1 MNLRKELDR
10 ICNIHG
16 EHIKFERDT
25 VAWQY
30 YINEKR
36 KMLES
41 KSIQERMAYLKSEAN
56 YFERCNYYSAS
67 NTGVWVKPGD
77 ICYIDFGCAYQCEM
91 GYLHFGLIYKVIK
104 SKVFVIP
111 ITSNGNDNKNQ
122 FYDLGKIEPMSKK
135 GYLILHD
142 MKFINNSRV
151 IDVKAKID
159 TTSELFADI
168 RKRILSTLE

>member
-1 MNLRKELDR
+1 MNLKKELDR
-10 ICNIHG
+10 ICLTFG
-16 EHIKFERDT
+16 ENFNFDRDER
-25 VAWQY
+25 AWNY

-36 KMLES
+36 KIVEE
-41 KSIQERMAYLKSEAN
+41 KSLQERMLYLKSEAN

-91 GYLHFGLIYKVIK
+91 GYLHFGLVYKVIK

-111 ITSNGNDNKNQ
+111 ITSNGNENKSQ

-135 GYLILHD
+135 SYLILHD

-159 TTSELFADI
+159 VSSELFADI
-168 RKRILSTLE
+168 KRKILLTLE